1 MVLTKTINRSP
12 ERFGQEPGD
21 REFSLVEDFSM
32 GHRRNKVRAH
42 LTLSL

>member
-12 ERFGQEPGD
+12 KGSGQEPGD

-32 GHRRNKVRAH
+32 DPGRNKVRSL
-42 LTLSL
+42 LTMSL